1 MRLHIGDKKLV
12 TIYFDLPKDVCNNL
26 KHKIVFIIKH
36 NNFLAEHATKKEI
49 SQVLFKYKHGS
60 DIHEHGKQ

>member
-26 KHKIVFIIKH
+26 KHEIVFIIKH

-49 SQVLFKYKHGS
+49 SQVLFK
-60 DIHEHGKQ
+60 